1 MQQSSFWFKRISSYL
16 PILLLMTVISCQR
29 EANDTG
35 GGGSGNGGIDDNVT
49 VLAGIRG
56 VVVDENNQPVAGATV
71 KSGANTTTTDRYGV
85 FRFNNI
91 QLSKENGFVRVE
103 KAGYFNGNR
112 SFVTTAGRIHNV
124 RIKLLPKTNT
134 GSFSAIAGGTV
145 TLSSGGKVVLPA
157 NAITDASGNVYSGT
171 VQVAM
176 TWIDPSAAN
185 LPDIMVG
192 DLRGITTDGQE
203 RGLATYG
210 MLGVEL
216 TGSGGQTLKIATGK
230 TAELSFPIPASMM
243 GSAPATIDLWHFD
256 EVKGR
261 WIQEGTA
268 TKSGNFYIAQVSH
281 FSFWNCDAPFPLVNL
296 CMKLVNAANSLPL
309 INVQVRIKRPDGSYG
324 YGYTDSTGNL
334 CGKVPKN
341 EALLLE
347 VMNQCNN
354 VAYSQN
360 IGPFS
365 ADATLGTVSVT
376 LSSSNTLT
384 ITGTLTNC
392 ANANVTNG
400 AVVIYTDFGHSY
412 SVPVTNGSFSFTLLR
427 CGTSSANFAV
437 RGVDLATFQES
448 LMYNGSGTSGTV
460 NIGTLQACGSGLS
473 EYIEYIIDGI
483 PYTWVDLGSPNS
495 LDAIDSVNTGTY
507 PAKTIILGQ
516 HVTGGAAETTHFTF
530 LNNASPGVFPLLG
543 NNVYE
548 IKVADPV
555 SGTFRFTQIVSPN
568 PTVTITTF
576 GPLTTGYIEGVFNVQ
591 MKLQGVGT
599 IHQVS
604 CHFKVK
610 RS

>member
-1 MQQSSFWFKRISSYL
+1 MQQSSLRFKRVSSLL
-16 PILLLMTVISCQR
+16 PVLFLCAIISCQR
-29 EANDTG
+29 EIRDTASPGFPSGVND
-35 GGGSGNGGIDDNVT
+35 NIT
-49 VLAGIRG
+49 VQAGVRG
-56 VVVDENNQPVAGATV
+56 VVVDENNQPVQGATV

-91 QLSKENGFVRVE
+91 QLSKENGYVRVE

-124 RIKLLPKTNT
+124 RIKLLPKTTT
-134 GSFSAIAGGTV
+134 GSFSAVAGGTV
-145 TLSSGGKVVLPA
+145 TLTTGGKVILPA
-157 NAITDASGNVYSGT
+157 NAITDANGNAYTGT
-171 VQVAM
+171 VNVVMA
-176 TWIDPSAAN
+176 WIDPTAAN

-192 DLRGITTDGQE
+192 DLRGIITNGEE

-216 TGSGGQTLKIATGK
+216 TNGSGQTLKIAAGK
-230 TAELSFPIPASMM
+230 TAELSFPIPASMA
-243 GSAPATIDLWHFD
+243 GSAPASIDLWHFD

-268 TKSGNFYIAQVSH
+268 TKTGNFYIAQVSH
-281 FSFWNCDAPFPLVNL
+281 FSFWNCDAPFPLINL
-296 CMKLVNAANSLPL
+296 CMKLVNAANSQPL
-309 INVQVRIKRPDGSYG
+309 INVQVRIKRADGSYG

-341 EALLLE
+341 EALVLD
-347 VMNQCNN
+347 VMDQCNN
-354 VAYSQN
+354 VAFSQN

-376 LSSSNTLT
+376 LSSANTLT

-412 SVPVTNGSFSFTLLR
+412 SIPVTNGSFSFTLLR
-427 CGTSSANFAV
+427 CGTSSLNFAAK
-437 RGVDLATFQES
+437 GVDLATFQES
-448 LMYNGSGTSGTV
+448 MMYNGTGASGTM

-473 EYIEYIIDGI
+473 EYIEYIIDGV
-483 PYTWVDLGSPNS
+483 PYTWVDLGSPDFVS
-495 LDAIDSVNTGTY
+495 AADSVATGLYST
-507 PAKTIILGQ
+507 KTMIFGQ
-516 HVTGGAAETTHFTF
+516 HVTAGNAETTYFTF
-530 LNNASPGVFPLLG
+530 PNNTTPGTYPLNGSNPL
-543 NNVYE
+543 E

-555 SGTFRFTQIVSPN
+555 SGTYRFTLIVSPS

-576 GPLTTGYIEGVFNVQ
+576 GPLATGYIEGDFNVQ

-599 IHQVS
+599 IHPVS